1 MRYSVHPRDQTFLKG
16 YGVVPFA
23 KIINKSI
30 GKNFS
35 KNLSGKCSKKR
46 S

>member
-1 MRYSVHPRDQTFLKG
+1 MRYSVQPRDRTFLKG
-16 YGVVPFA
+16 YGDLPFA
-23 KIINKSI
+23 KIINKNI

-35 KNLSGKCSKKR
+35 KNLSGKCSKKL